1 MAATTNT
8 MPAGTSRG
16 AGRPPAR
23 PGGSRRRRNAVTA
36 WLFAA
41 PFVLIFG
48 IFMLGPLVSS
58 FLMSFTDFTSRDI
71 DNPLAVGFVGLDQ
84 YAALFRNPQFLHSI
98 LNTAYFVLAGIP
110 LTTVLALA
118 LAVALNNG
126 ITRFRTA
133 FRVGFYTPVV
143 TSIVA
148 VAVVW
153 RFILQPDGLL
163 NLILSW
169 VGIAGPDW
177 LNSTT
182 WSMPALIM
190 LAVWRN
196 LGTLMIIFL
205 AGLQT
210 VPADILE
217 AAEVDGASAW
227 QRFMKITLP
236 MLRPTLLLGTVLL
249 SVGFLQ
255 FFEEPFVMTK
265 GGPLDST
272 LSVSYFT
279 FNQFGFGKYGLASA
293 ASYVLFVAIALLSL
307 IQFRALR
314 SKD

>member
-1 MAATTNT
+1 MTTT
-8 MPAGTSRG
+8 SSVRPASTSG
-16 AGRPPAR
+16 AGRPPLRRNNA
-23 PGGSRRRRNAVTA
+23 RRRRNAIVA
-36 WLFAA
+36 WLFAL
-41 PFVLIFG
+41 PFVLVFAV
-48 IFMLGPLVSS
+48 FMLGPLVSS
-58 FLMSFTDFTSRDI
+58 FLMSFTDFRARDI
-71 DNPLAVGFVGLDQ
+71 DQPLAVGFVGFDQ
-84 YAALFRNPQFLHSI
+84 YAELFENKQFLHS
-98 LNTAYFVLAGIP
+98 LANTAYFVVVGIP
-110 LTTVLALA
+110 LTTALALA

-163 NLILSW
+163 NVILGAF
-169 VGIAGPDW
+169 GITGPDW

-182 WSMPALIM
+182 WSMPALIL

-205 AGLQT
+205 AGLQN
-210 VPADILE
+210 VSEEVLE
-217 AAEVDGASAW
+217 AAAMDGANAW
-227 QRFMKITLP
+227 QRFMRITLP

-272 LSVSYFT
+272 LSISYFT
-279 FNQFGFGKYGLASA
+279 YNQFGFGKYGLASA

-307 IQFRALR
+307 LQFKALR

>member
-1 MAATTNT
+1 MATTT
-8 MPAGTSRG
+8 TTRPAGTRS

-23 PGGSRRRRNAVTA
+23 TGRVRRRRNALIA
-36 WLFAA
+36 WLFAL
-41 PFVLIFG
+41 PFVLVFSV
-48 IFMLGPLVSS
+48 FMLGPLVSS
-58 FLMSFTDFTSRDI
+58 FLMSFTDFTARDI
-71 DNPLAVGFVGLDQ
+71 SNPFAVGFVGLDQ
-84 YAALFRNPQFLHSI
+84 YAALFKNPQFLHSVA
-98 LNTAYFVLAGIP
+98 NTAYFVLVGIP
-110 LTTVLALA
+110 LTTALALA

-126 ITRFRTA
+126 ITRFRTV

-163 NLILSW
+163 NVILGS

-182 WSMPALIM
+182 WSMPAMIM

-205 AGLQT
+205 AGLQN
-210 VPADILE
+210 VPTDVLE
-217 AAEVDGASAW
+217 AAAVDGANAW
-227 QRFMKITLP
+227 QRFMRITLP

-255 FFEEPFVMTK
+255 FFEESFVMTK

-279 FNQFGFGKYGLASA
+279 YNQFGFGKYGLASA

-307 IQFRALR
+307 VQFKALR

>member
-1 MAATTNT
+1 MATT
-8 MPAGTSRG
+8 TSTRPVG
-16 AGRPPAR
+16 SKDAGRPAAK
-23 PGGSRRRRNAVTA
+23 PGHRRRRRNALTA
-36 WLFAA
+36 WLFAL
-41 PFVLIFG
+41 PFVLVFSV
-48 IFMLGPLVSS
+48 FMLGPLVSS
-58 FLMSFTDFTSRDI
+58 FLMSFTDFKSRDI

-84 YAALFRNPQFLHSI
+84 YASLFSNPQFLRSI
-98 LNTAYFVLAGIP
+98 LNTAYFVAVGIP
-110 LTTVLALA
+110 LTTILALA

-163 NLILSW
+163 NVILGW

-205 AGLQT
+205 AGLQG
-210 VPADILE
+210 VPGDIIE
-217 AAEVDGASAW
+217 AAKVDGANAW

-279 FNQFGFGKYGLASA
+279 YNQFGFGKYGLASA

-307 IQFRALR
+307 LQFRALR